1 MGKRISLFSGYSQKE
16 NRTTNYCLLALKMI
30 YEENPKF
37 LSEILSGLCG
47 YDMSNDVGVKFRQ
60 QERKVSSV
68 PDGLI
73 TQKAFTIFIET
84 KNFDWFY
91 DQQLENHLDALNTE
105 SKSLKV
111 LFALGNFEGDITTRF
126 SSIKGL
132 CENKF
137 KNKIFFS
144 AVTFEDFITA
154 LDLPSL
160 PKNISDA
167 IKDLRTYLDEE
178 GLLPSWKNWLDVVNC
193 AGLPEDVL
201 DGMVYM
207 CPAEGGAYSH
217 GRCKFFGMYRQKR
230 VEKVSLIRGVVDVAS
245 ETDANLLWKNTDI
258 KTSELLGE
266 AKNKVMELRPGEY
279 PTRIFLLGQLYDTN
293 FVKDTPGGM
302 LGSKQY
308 FDVSKF
314 KAEDAKELSGCLKD
328 LTWSELNK

>member
-1 MGKRISLFSGYSQKE
+1 MGKTISLFSGYSQKE

-47 YDMSNDVGVKFRQ
+47 YDMSDVVGVKFRQ
-60 QERKVSSV
+60 QEKKGSSI

-73 TQKAFTIFIET
+73 SQKAFTIFIET

-91 DQQLENHLDALNTE
+91 DKQLENHLDSLNNE
-105 SKSLKV
+105 AQGLKV
-111 LFALGNFEGDITTRF
+111 LFALGNFEGDGAKRF
-126 SSIKGL
+126 SHIKVL

-144 AVTFEDFITA
+144 AVTFEDFISSI
-154 LDLPSL
+154 DLPTL

-178 GLLPSWKNWLDVVNC
+178 GLLPSWQNWLDVINC
-193 AGLPEDVL
+193 AGLPDDVL
-201 DGMVYM
+201 VGNVYM

-217 GRCKFFGMYRQKR
+217 GRSKYFGMYRQKK
-230 VEKVSLIRGVVDVAS
+230 VEKIALIRAVVDV
-245 ETDANLLWKNTDI
+245 ETSSQSKLLWKNVNE
-258 KTSELLGE
+258 KTSNLLAE
-266 AKNKVMELRPGEY
+266 AQSKLASLRPGEY
-279 PTRIFLLGQLYDTN
+279 PTRIFLLDTLHDTE
-293 FVKDTPGGM
+293 FVKDTSGGM

-308 FDVSKF
+308 FNISRF
-314 KAEDAKELSGCLKD
+314 ETEDAASLANLLKGRN
-328 LTWSELNK
+328 WSELS

>member
-1 MGKRISLFSGYSQKE
+1 MGKTISLFSGYSQKE

-47 YDMSNDVGVKFRQ
+47 YDMSDDVGVKFRQ

-73 TQKAFTIFIET
+73 SQKAFTIFIET

-91 DQQLENHLDALNTE
+91 DQQLENHLEALNIE
-105 SKSLKV
+105 AQGLKV
-111 LFALGNFEGDITTRF
+111 LFALGNFEGDIAKRF
-126 SSIKGL
+126 STIKSL

-144 AVTFEDFITA
+144 AVTFEDFIAA
-154 LDLPSL
+154 LDLPTL

-178 GLLPSWKNWLDVVNC
+178 GLLPSWQNWIDVINC
-193 AGLPEDVL
+193 AGLPDDVL
-201 DGMVYM
+201 VGNVYM

-217 GRCKFFGMYRQKR
+217 GRCKYFGMYRQKK
-230 VEKVSLIRGVVDVAS
+230 VEKISLIRAVVDV
-245 ETDANLLWKNTDI
+245 ETSSQAKLLWKNVNE
-258 KTSELLGE
+258 KTSNLLTE
-266 AKNKVMELRPGEY
+266 AQNKLASLRPGEY
-279 PTRIFLLGQLYDTN
+279 PTRIFLLDTLHDTE
-293 FVKDTPGGM
+293 FIKDTSGGM

-308 FDVSKF
+308 FNISRFD
-314 KAEDAKELSGCLKD
+314 AEDAASLANFLKGRN
-328 LTWSELNK
+328 WSELN